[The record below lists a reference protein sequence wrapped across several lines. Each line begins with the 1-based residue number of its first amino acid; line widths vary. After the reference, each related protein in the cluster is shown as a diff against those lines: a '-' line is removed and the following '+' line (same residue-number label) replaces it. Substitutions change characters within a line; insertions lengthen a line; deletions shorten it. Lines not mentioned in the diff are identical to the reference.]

1 MVDITVEELADSIY
15 KLVEEYAGKKKFRA
29 PDLFKE
35 MAMKYGEDTVSKDG
49 CKKAIRILID
59 SERCVY
65 GYYGG
70 GTFIELPPEGGI
82 E

>member
-1 MVDITVEELADSIY
+1 MAEIPNEELADSIY

-29 PDLFKE
+29 PDLAKE
-35 MAMKYGEDTVSKDG
+35 MVMKYGEDKVSKVD
-49 CKKAIRILID
+49 CKKAIRELID
-59 SERCVY
+59 SGRCVY

-70 GTFIELPPEGGI
+70 GTFVELPPEGEI